1 MSHAEI
7 ERCRAV
13 VFDLD
18 GLMFNTEHL
27 YRLVGGEVLRRRGK
41 EYDEAL
47 FKAMMGRPAKV
58 ALQIMI
64 DWHGLEATVTGLE
77 QENDDIFPPIL
88 DAHLAPMPGLVE
100 LLDALETANVPKA
113 IATSSRRAFVA
124 NLLCR
129 YGWQDRFAFW
139 LTAEDVTNG
148 KPDPEIYLSAAGR
161 LQLPPGEVLVLEDS
175 QTGCRAAVAAG
186 THAVAVPGD
195 HSRDHEFPGAKFVAE
210 GLGDPRIRRA
220 LGLADPGS
228 GQWTVDRGEVE
239 ETGDRSQ

>member
-1 MSHAEI
+1 MANEEI
-7 ERCRAV
+7 GRCRAV

-64 DWHGLEATVTGLE
+64 DWHGLDATVAGLE
-77 QENDDIFPPIL
+77 QENDEIFPPIL
-88 DAHLAPMPGLVE
+88 DAHLAPMPGLPD
-100 LLDALETANVPKA
+100 LLDALDAAGVPKA

-124 NLLCR
+124 NLLGR
-129 YGWQDRFAFW
+129 YGWLERFAFW

-148 KPDPEIYLSAAGR
+148 KPDPEIYLSAAAR
-161 LQLPPGEVLVLEDS
+161 LQIPPNEILVLEDS

-210 GLGDPRIRRA
+210 SLADPRIRRA
-220 LGLADPGS
+220 LGWTEPGS
-228 GQWTVDRGEVE
+228 GQWTVDAGQVG
-239 ETGDRSQ
+239 ETGTRSQ